1 MDFWYSFPAVKGRQA
16 GRDYYISM
24 VPLKMLSKLFPEDEE
39 YISPE
44 YRAQRRLNFA
54 RIPNIVDYILKNRN
68 SYVFSA
74 LAASIDGKFNFENNG
89 CSELGILKISLD
101 AIFLIN
107 DGQHRKAAL
116 LCAIKEDDTLLEE
129 TIPIVFFEDSG
140 LSRSQQMFTDLNK
153 YAVKTS
159 NSIAELYD
167 SRDKLA
173 VSTRNAIS
181 QIYFLNK
188 YTDKEKDNLGKFS
201 SNLFTLNTFYMANKA
216 IYSSLKN
223 KDQLDTFLY
232 KFWNSVVSNM
242 QPWMDLEKGEITKTA
257 LRENFIATQGIV
269 IQALGKLGAYYA
281 NKKQQDQNIEH
292 IEKLK
297 HIDWNRSAT
306 SWKNRAIKSNGRII
320 ANTKAVLLVSNLI
333 KQKLGIKLSNDEQA
347 AENIFKRQENI
358 NE

>member
-1 MDFWYSFPAVKGRQA
+1 MSFWYSFPAVKGKQA
-16 GRDYYISM
+16 NRDYYISM
-24 VPLKMLSKLFPEDEE
+24 IPLKMLSKLFPEDEE

-44 YRAQRRLNFA
+44 YRAQRKLNLA
-54 RIPNIVDYILKNRN
+54 RIPIIADYIIKNRS

-74 LAASIDGKFNFENNG
+74 LAASIDGDFHFENSDI
-89 CSELGILKISLD
+89 SELGVLKISMD

-116 LCAIKEDDTLLEE
+116 LNAIKEDETLLDE
-129 TIPIVFFEDSG
+129 TIPIVFFEDTG

-173 VSTRNAIS
+173 VSTRNVIS
-181 QIYFLNK
+181 QIDFLNR

-216 IYSSLKN
+216 IYSSLKD
-223 KDQLDTFLY
+223 KDQLDNFLY
-232 KFWNSVVSNM
+232 KYWNSVSLNM
-242 QPWMDLEKGEITKTA
+242 QPWVDLENGHITKTS

-281 NKKQQDQNIEH
+281 NGKYESIER
-292 IEKLK
+292 IDKLK
-297 HIDWNRSAT
+297 YIDWNRSAT

-347 AENIFKRQENI
+347 AENMFKSQENV